1 MTVFAERVVLLMDK
15 QGLSQ
20 AKLAKRA
27 NITEAAMSNYV
38 SGTRTP
44 NSDVLVRIANA
55 LKTSTDY
62 LLGNTNIDPSCNELS
77 YIQRN
82 LGKLNSAQL
91 KKAESLLKT
100 VFDDIWDEEE

>member
-1 MTVFAERVVLLMDK
+1 MTVFSERVVLLMDK
-15 QGLSQ
+15 QGLTQ
-20 AKLAKRA
+20 ATLAKMA
-27 NITEAAMSNYV
+27 KITEAAMSNYV
-38 SGTRTP
+38 AGKRTP
-44 NSDVLVRIANA
+44 NSDVLLRIANA

-62 LLGNTNIDPSCNELS
+62 LLGNTNTDPRCDELS

-82 LGKLNSAQL
+82 LGKLDSTQL